1 MLDYTLFAVKKIY
14 GDFKKIGYAFSLITQ
29 ILYIAYLTY
38 SIIAQAG
45 RWWIKAIFLAISAS
59 YFVFYLIVHHA
70 KKARLEKIG
79 KKIVKRSKLLVK
91 LFELGIT
98 FYSITVTLERATPA
112 SVILLALMICF
123 WLLQLIF
130 DIIISILDNRIQLFA
145 ESLQADM
152 EELKRPIEGVS
163 NFMKKLA
170 GKPIEPK
177 KEKSKKRLWLDQ
189 KISEA
194 RKEKRESRLAKKQ
207 AEAEEKQAKKAE
219 EKALKKERRLH
230 QKHVKSSKKDALK
243 NPDTRLEQ

>member
-45 RWWIKAIFLAISAS
+45 RWWIKAIFLAISAG

-70 KKARLEKIG
+70 KKVRVEKIG
-79 KKIVKRSKLLVK
+79 RKIVKRSKLLIK

-98 FYSITVTLERATPA
+98 FYSITVTLESATPA

-123 WLLQLIF
+123 WLLQLVF

-145 ESLQADM
+145 ESWQADM

-177 KEKSKKRLWLDQ
+177 KEKSKQRLWLDE
-189 KISEA
+189 KIKESR
-194 RKEKRESRLAKKQ
+194 RKKQESRLAKKQ
-207 AEAEEKQAKKAE
+207 ADAEKKLAKKIE
-219 EKALKKERRLH
+219 QKTLKEERRLR
-230 QKHVKSSKKDALK
+230 QKRIKTSKKDAVK
-243 NPDTRLEQ
+243 DPDTRLEQ